1 MKFVLYC
8 EIPDVKKD
16 QLKNCVNMIER
27 ITPIKVNNTFVTE
40 DDIEYVP
47 TDNHNKVIHD
57 RRTPHISRPTNI
69 DPNRGWEEYDKI
81 SNMPTL

>member
-16 QLKNCVNMIER
+16 QLKKCVSMIER
-27 ITPIKVNNTFVTE
+27 LTPINVNNIFVTE
-40 DDIEYVP
+40 DEIESNSV
-47 TDNHNKVIHD
+47 DNHNKIMHD
-57 RRTPHISRPTNI
+57 KRTPHISRPVNI
-69 DPNRGWEEYDKI
+69 DPNRGWEEYDKV

>member
-16 QLKNCVNMIER
+16 QLKNCVSMIER

-40 DDIEYVP
+40 DDIEP
-47 TDNHNKVIHD
+47 ALTENPNKVMHN
-57 RRTPHISRPTNI
+57 RRTPHISHPTPI
-69 DPNRGWEEYDKI
+69 VPNRGWEEYDKT

>member
-16 QLKNCVNMIER
+16 QLKKCVSMIER
-27 ITPIKVNNTFVTE
+27 LTPIKVNNIFVTE
-40 DDIEYVP
+40 NEIENTPVENP
-47 TDNHNKVIHD
+47 NKIMHD
-57 RRTPHISRPTNI
+57 KRTPHISHPTNM
-69 DPNRGWEEYDKI
+69 DPSRGWEEYDKT